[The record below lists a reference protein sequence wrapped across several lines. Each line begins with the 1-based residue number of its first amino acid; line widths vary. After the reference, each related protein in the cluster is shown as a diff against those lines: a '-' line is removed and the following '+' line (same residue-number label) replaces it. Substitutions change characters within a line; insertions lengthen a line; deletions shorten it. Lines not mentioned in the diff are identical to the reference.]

1 MILYLQQ
8 FIQQKFNSNP
18 SILKKVNAIYYQTPA
33 SGSFPYI
40 YIFDFNSKNI
50 STKDIEIAEI
60 HCKLTIYL
68 RDKSLKSML
77 VLAQEIKKI
86 LDIRSEERII
96 LMKCLE
102 EKVSLKNDGITQQII
117 MHFKAIIIGG

>member
-1 MILYLQQ
+1 MILYLQE
-8 FIQQKFNSNP
+8 FIQQKFNSHL
-18 SILKKVNAIYYQTPA
+18 SVLKKVNAIYYQTPA

-40 YIFDFNSKNI
+40 YVGEFNSKNI

-60 HCKLTIYL
+60 HWKLTIYL

-77 VLAQEIKKI
+77 TLAQDIRKI
-86 LDIRSEERII
+86 LDIKSEERVI
-96 LMKCLE
+96 LIKCLE

-117 MHFKAIIIGG
+117 MNFKTIIIGE